1 MPRDCSTAPSHPCGR
16 PDGPGRRTRRVAC
29 HALRWEAGFAAGT
42 TYNCRPSVRC
52 FARSMESSS
61 RTRHPRRHF
70 DRYGKYILSVHK
82 LFLLKRSLI
91 SKHFSPPR
99 ILVWGTSRFT
109 LRSDAKAEWTRAH
122 KTRIIV
128 LYQATKNGPVPTETV
143 SSINVPPRPVDEE
156 PSHGAA
162 RCVGQIWYAGNKRRC
177 PPHTRR
183 CSDAL
188 AVCAWMRWGSLRRR
202 NQPPGATV
210 IRRARLGACMRADL

>member
-1 MPRDCSTAPSHPCGR
+1 MPRDCSTAPRHPCGR

-42 TYNCRPSVRC
+42 TYNCRPSV
-52 FARSMESSS
+52 FRSRSNEEFKP
-61 RTRHPRRHF
+61 RVAPRRRHF
-70 DRYGKYILSVHK
+70 TKYILYVHR
-82 LFLLKRSLI
+82 LFRSKRSLI

-188 AVCAWMRWGSLRRR
+188 AVCAWMRWGVFAA
-202 NQPPGATV
+202 P
-210 IRRARLGACMRADL
+210 

>member
-42 TYNCRPSVRC
+42 TYNCRPSV
-52 FARSMESSS
+52 FRSRYNEEFKP
-61 RTRHPRRHF
+61 RAWHPGGATSLSI
-70 DRYGKYILSVHK
+70 YCMYIGFFRS
-82 LFLLKRSLI
+82 KRSLI

-162 RCVGQIWYAGNKRRC
+162 RCVGQIWYAGNKLRC

-188 AVCAWMRWGSLRRR
+188 AVCAWMRWGVFAA
-202 NQPPGATV
+202 P
-210 IRRARLGACMRADL
+210 